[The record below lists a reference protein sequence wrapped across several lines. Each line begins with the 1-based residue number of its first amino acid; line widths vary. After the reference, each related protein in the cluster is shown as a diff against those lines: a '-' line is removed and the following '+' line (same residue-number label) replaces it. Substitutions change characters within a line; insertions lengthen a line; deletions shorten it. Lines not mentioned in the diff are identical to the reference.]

1 MTKLKAIG
9 LAILC
14 AIFIST
20 AQIFQKLGAQ
30 RLPEILTNWPI
41 FVGILLYIIA
51 WLALIAAFK
60 EGEVTF
66 VFPIVAISYIL
77 VTIYALLIFNE
88 PISSLRWAG
97 VVLIFAGVTMIGAGK
112 K

>member
-1 MTKLKAIG
+1 MTKLKAIC

-14 AIFIST
+14 AIFISI
-20 AQIFQKLGAQ
+20 AQIFQKIGAQ

-41 FVGILLYIIA
+41 FIGIFLYIIA
-51 WLALIAAFK
+51 LLALITAFK
-60 EGEVTF
+60 EGEITF
-66 VFPIVAISYIL
+66 VFPIVAVSYIL
-77 VTIYALLIFNE
+77 VTVYALLIFNE
-88 PISSLRWAG
+88 PISTLRWIG